1 MDKPPHLTLVTPTH
15 TQSEHDQEFTPLP
28 FYPFTERPVTLPLDP
43 DECATAIHLAQ
54 GDLPKA
60 SDLLKVP
67 QFKLEREVRR
77 HPNLARILNE
87 ELQIAVSRS
96 RSELLTALAS
106 PNDRRREWAASKILA
121 SRIAQND
128 PFAPA
133 PAQPSATQASLSL
146 TNTAAGRTLVF
157 RWRTD
162 ADETQPVTI
171 DHEPS
176 SGDDR

>member
-1 MDKPPHLTLVTPTH
+1 MVDKSPHLTLVTPT
-15 TQSEHDQEFTPLP
+15 TSSDHDQEFIPLP
-28 FYPFTERPVTLPLDP
+28 FYGWAERPSTLPLDP
-43 DECATAIHLAQ
+43 DECATAIHIAN
-54 GDLPKA
+54 GDLPRA

-77 HPNLARILNE
+77 HPNLQRILNE
-87 ELQIAVSRS
+87 ELQIAVSKS
-96 RSELLTALAS
+96 RSELLTALDS

-121 SRIAQND
+121 SRIAQSD

-133 PAQPSATQASLSL
+133 PAQPSAQAASLNL

-171 DHEPS
+171 DHEPD
-176 SGDDR
+176 SGTDQ

>member
-15 TQSEHDQEFTPLP
+15 TQSEHDQEFIPLP
-28 FYPFTERPVTLPLDP
+28 FYPFSERPPTLPLDP
-43 DECATAIHLAQ
+43 DECATAIHIAQ

-60 SDLLKVP
+60 ADLLKVP

-96 RSELLTALAS
+96 RSELLTALDS
-106 PNDRRREWAASKILA
+106 PSERRREWAASKILA

-133 PAQPSATQASLSL
+133 PAQPSAQSASLSL